1 MEPYEVVAI
10 HTAQPAKNMEMEPL
24 PAERESDDLQ
34 RLLE

>member
-1 MEPYEVVAI
+1 MELYEVIAN
-10 HTAQPAKNMEMEPL
+10 HTAKPAKTMEMEPL